1 MTTPRA
7 LLSRPTRRRRTR
19 KWMLRRFWT
28 ASSRLRSTRSAP
40 SKRVMMQSLRRPP
53 SRRATRRRCS
63 LTVRRPFS
71 ASGPIGASSWTG
83 CAPALWRAARQARE
97 HLLLNRT
104 MSNRRDSGMA
114 DFRELEQE
122 SGWSAEDSDLA
133 LIGPVDSRVHE
144 TRTTQFPWNTL
155 VHLCRDFGR
164 GGCAGCTG
172 TLISPR
178 RILTAAHCIW
188 SMARGMAPRR
198 IFAMPGRRNR
208 DDIPYGAY
216 RSREYWVPRGFIH
229 GPRRAGWDWGL
240 IILERPAPLD
250 RYMRLRPLSDEAIG
264 RLARTG
270 RVAIAGYPADRPLGT
285 MWRDSERLIRFDDR
299 RMFHTVDTCPGHSGS
314 PIVAR

>member
-1 MTTPRA
+1 
-7 LLSRPTRRRRTR
+7 
-19 KWMLRRFWT
+19 
-28 ASSRLRSTRSAP
+28 
-40 SKRVMMQSLRRPP
+40 
-53 SRRATRRRCS
+53 
-63 LTVRRPFS
+63 
-71 ASGPIGASSWTG
+71 
-83 CAPALWRAARQARE
+83 
-97 HLLLNRT
+97 
-104 MSNRRDSGMA
+104 MS
-114 DFRELEQE
+114 DFREREQE
-122 SGWSAEDSDLA
+122 SGWGEADSDLA

-144 TRTTQFPWNTL
+144 TRTTEFPWNTL

-208 DDIPYGAY
+208 DDIPYGAF

-229 GPRRAGWDWGL
+229 GPRRASWDWGL
-240 IILERPAPLD
+240 IVLERPAPLD
-250 RYMRLRPLSDEAIG
+250 RYMRLRPLNDEAIG
-264 RLARTG
+264 RLSRAG
-270 RVAIAGYPADRPLGT
+270 RIAIAGYPADRPLGT

-314 PIVAR
+314 PIVARIEGEPAIIGVHTAGILDAEGRSHGCKPGTVLAPPGAVNSGIRLRRDIVLTLSNPTLPKEGAARMIRLPGGSARSEAWL